1 MGEYVEEREH
11 ALARWGAGAFAKAE
25 QIGFLDDRVVAAHCI
40 KLDEDELEIA
50 ARTGMHVAWC
60 PVSNYYLGNGVAP
73 VLTML
78 DMGVS
83 VGLAADGGAVGNTQD
98 MLEAMK
104 FGALVMKGTSLDP
117 RVFGARDALRLATT
131 GGARALGLEDELGAL
146 EPGRL
151 ADLFLFDPWRLKTVP
166 VHEPLSA
173 LVWASSQA
181 NIDLVVVDGQ
191 VVLEDGRSTRVDEAD
206 LMREVTDRALALARR
221 AGTAHLA
228 RGRRMTPF
236 GADRAPVARATTA
249 PVAPA
254 PDLAAG

>member
-1 MGEYVEEREH
+1 
-11 ALARWGAGAFAKAE
+11 
-25 QIGFLDDRVVAAHCI
+25 
-40 KLDEDELEIA
+40 
-50 ARTGMHVAWC
+50 
-60 PVSNYYLGNGVAP
+60 
-73 VLTML
+73 ML

-117 RVFGARDALRLATT
+117 RVFGARDALRLATS
-131 GGARALGLEDELGAL
+131 GGARALGLEDDLGAL

-173 LVWASSQA
+173 LVWASSQS
-181 NIDLVVVDGQ
+181 NIEVVVVGGQ
-191 VVLEDGRSTRVDEAD
+191 VVVEDGRSTRIDEAD
-206 LMREVTDRALALARR
+206 LMREVSERAFTLAQR

-228 RGRRMTPF
+228 QGRRWTPF
-236 GADRAPVARATTA
+236 GGDRAPIRRASGARSPDAVA
-249 PVAPA
+249 
-254 PDLAAG
+254 D